1 MRRIDLLRGLLGVL
15 FMGICLS
22 TSAQNIPVFYKHDKQ
37 AWVDSVFKSLSPDER
52 LAQLFMLPAYSNR
65 DSAHI
70 KSLEKLV
77 REQKIGG
84 LLFFQ
89 GGPVRQATMCNY
101 LQEASELP
109 MLIAMDAEWGIG
121 MRLDTTIDYPRQ
133 MTLGAIQ
140 NDSLIYDF
148 GVEVA
153 RQMKRMGMH
162 VNFAPVVDVN
172 SNASNPVIGTR
183 SFGENKVAVSKKGIA
198 YTNGMQN
205 NQVMACAKHF
215 PGHGDTRSDSHYTL
229 PVINHSYKRLDTLEL
244 YPFKQMI
251 QEGVGSIMVAHLS
264 IPVLDNTPN
273 QASTLSPKIVNGL
286 LKDSLG
292 FEGIVFT
299 DALNMKSVT
308 KYYAPGEVDLRAFM
322 AGNDV
327 MEFTEDVE
335 TAIKKIRQAVNDG
348 LVSQA
353 DIDKSCLK
361 VLNAKAWAG
370 LADYSPI
377 ELENLTSDLN
387 NSQAR
392 AVHNNLVANSI
403 TLLINKEE
411 EIPVGRLDSVR
422 IASLVIGDEAGN
434 AFQSTLSKYAPVD
447 HYVLGKKATAAEYAS
462 IVKQVSIYDKVIIS
476 LHSLSRKRSKN
487 YGVTLQIIDLVSQ
500 LNDKTD
506 LIINVFGNPYG
517 LSRMPGFEHSKAVL
531 FSFSKT
537 EVSEK
542 MAAQAIFG
550 GIGVSGKL
558 PVTANR
564 IFRYGDGL
572 KTNKL
577 RLAYGE
583 PYQVG

>member
-1 MRRIDLLRGLLGVL
+1 MSVL
-15 FMGICLS
+15 FIALGLS
-22 TSAQNIPVFYKHDKQ
+22 SSAQNIPVFYKHDKQ

-70 KSLEKLV
+70 RFLEKLV

-121 MRLDTTIDYPRQ
+121 MRLDSTIDYPRQ

-140 NDSLIYDF
+140 DDSLIYDF
-148 GVEVA
+148 GTEVA

-172 SNASNPVIGTR
+172 SNAANPVIGTR
-183 SFGENKVAVSKKGIA
+183 SFGENKMTVGRKSIA
-198 YTNGMQN
+198 YTNGMQDN
-205 NQVMACAKHF
+205 GIMACAKHF
-215 PGHGDTRSDSHYTL
+215 PGHGDTKSDSHHTL
-229 PVINHSYKRLDTLEL
+229 PVIKHSYERLDTLEL
-244 YPFKQMI
+244 YPFRQMI
-251 QEGVGSIMVAHLS
+251 REGVGSIMVAHLS

-299 DALNMKSVT
+299 DALNMKSVS

-335 TAIKKIRQAVNDG
+335 TAIKKIRKAVDDG

-370 LADYSPI
+370 LANYQPI
-377 ELENLTSDLN
+377 ELDNLTADLN
-387 NSQAR
+387 NSKAR
-392 AVHNNLVANSI
+392 AVHNDLVASSL
-403 TLLINKEE
+403 TLLIN
-411 EIPVGRLDSVR
+411 
-422 IASLVIGDEAGN
+422 
-434 AFQSTLSKYAPVD
+434 
-447 HYVLGKKATAAEYAS
+447 
-462 IVKQVSIYDKVIIS
+462 
-476 LHSLSRKRSKN
+476 
-487 YGVTLQIIDLVSQ
+487 
-500 LNDKTD
+500 
-506 LIINVFGNPYG
+506 
-517 LSRMPGFEHSKAVL
+517 
-531 FSFSKT
+531 
-537 EVSEK
+537 
-542 MAAQAIFG
+542 
-550 GIGVSGKL
+550 
-558 PVTANR
+558 
-564 IFRYGDGL
+564 
-572 KTNKL
+572 
-577 RLAYGE
+577 
-583 PYQVG
+583 